1 MWIRMTQSALLIE
14 PLSSA
19 ESRASAAADER
30 FSVLDS
36 WRGICALLVALLH
49 FPTSS
54 ALSQSAFV
62 GSSYLFVDFFFVL
75 SGFVIAGNYG
85 RRLAEPRQV
94 ARFVLVRFG
103 RLYPLHLFV
112 LGLFVA
118 FEIVRL
124 LLPQLQG
131 AGAPPPF
138 TGENSFGNLAIN
150 LLLLQGTGV
159 ASQLTWNGPSWSISS
174 EFFAYL
180 IFAGVVFAAGRRGWL
195 VLCAMLAAGPFVLA
209 AYSPTNMDAT
219 YHLGLVRCLYGFS
232 AGALLAWFLHDML
245 VEEKAAAASGPHR
258 LGWTVAELCIL
269 VAIGRF
275 VMDFG
280 DNAGGIAAP
289 FLFTVALYIFAHE
302 GGLVSALLRGR
313 FFLLLGTLSYS
324 IYMLHIFV
332 QGRMINVA
340 GLVDKKFGTD
350 LVGPMVVHGID
361 VVGIAPGKP
370 WLGIAAVLLML
381 AATIVASWLTWR
393 FVEMPAMAWFR
404 RLAKRI

>member
-1 MWIRMTQSALLIE
+1 MVQSAVLGDALL
-14 PLSSA
+14 PTR
-19 ESRASAAADER
+19 SRATTTADAR

-49 FPTSS
+49 FPTSA

-62 GSSYLFVDFFFVL
+62 ASAYLFVDFFFVL

-85 RRLAEPRQV
+85 SRLGEPRQV
-94 ARFVLVRFG
+94 ARFSLVRFG
-103 RLYPLHLFV
+103 RLYPLHLFT

-118 FEIVRL
+118 FEVVRL

-131 AGAPPPF
+131 AGSAAPF
-138 TGENSFGNLAIN
+138 TGENSLGSLVVNLF
-150 LLLLQGTGV
+150 LLQGTGIE
-159 ASQLTWNGPSWSISS
+159 SSLTWNGPSWSISS

-180 IFAGVVFAAGRRGWL
+180 FFAAVVFAAGRRGWL
-195 VLCAMLAAGPFVLA
+195 LLCVMLMVGPAILAAF
-209 AYSPTNMDAT
+209 SPTYMDAT
-219 YHLGLVRCLYGFS
+219 YQFGLVRCLYGFS
-232 AGALLAWFLHDML
+232 AGALLAWFLHDRL
-245 VEEKAAAASGPHR
+245 VVGKAEAAGGAGR
-258 LGWTVAELCIL
+258 LGWTIAELCIL
-269 VAIGRF
+269 MAIGRF
-275 VMDFG
+275 VLDFG

-289 FLFTVALYIFAHE
+289 FLFTAALYIFAHE
-302 GGLVSALLRGR
+302 GGWVSVLLRGR

-340 GLVDKKFGTD
+340 GLFDKKFGTD
-350 LVGPMVVHGID
+350 LVGPMVVHGHD
-361 VVGIAPGKP
+361 VVGIAPGQP
-370 WLGIAAVLLML
+370 WLGLFAVLMML

>member
-1 MWIRMTQSALLIE
+1 MTQSAILTQ
-14 PLSSA
+14 PLSPVR
-19 ESRASAAADER
+19 SRASAVASER

-54 ALSQSAFV
+54 VLSQNAFV
-62 GSSYLFVDFFFVL
+62 ESAYLFVDFFFVL

-85 RRLAEPRQV
+85 RRLGERRQV

-118 FEIVRL
+118 FEIVRV

-138 TGENSFGNLAIN
+138 TGENSFGNLLIN
-150 LLLLQGTGV
+150 LFLLQGAGV
-159 ASQLTWNGPSWSISS
+159 ANELTWNGPSWSISS

-180 IFAGVVFAAGRRGWL
+180 IFAGIVFVAGRRGWL
-195 VLCAMLAAGPFVLA
+195 VLGIMLLAGPFVLA
-209 AYSPTNMDAT
+209 FYSPTNMDAT

-232 AGALLAWFLHDML
+232 AGALLAWFLHDTL
-245 VEEKAAAASGPHR
+245 VEQKSAAAGGANR

-269 VAIGRF
+269 GAIASF
-275 VMDFG
+275 VVDFG
-280 DNAGGIAAP
+280 GSAGGIAAP
-289 FLFTVALYIFAHE
+289 FLFAVALYIFAHE
-302 GGLVSALLRGR
+302 GGLVSTLLRGR

-340 GLVDKKFGTD
+340 GLVDKVLGTD
-350 LVGPMVVHGID
+350 LVGPMTVHGSETI
-361 VVGIAPGKP
+361 GIAPDRP
-370 WLGIAAVLLML
+370 WLGLAAVVLMVV
-381 AATIVASWLTWR
+381 ATIVASWLTWR

-404 RLAKRI
+404 RVAKRI